1 MQTHNQTAPGALEVV
16 RRFLNTWS
24 IPNQTRVEVDEL
36 PLLVNDADK
45 WSEELSRHPRADS
58 DTLDTLMELRADL
71 RKACEGLDD
80 DHQLLNAW
88 LARVALSVKVVPAE
102 GRAPE
107 LCVMPADASYV
118 ARILASVAD
127 AISSGTWLR
136 LKTCDDCRW
145 AFYDNTRNGSKR
157 WCGMTK
163 GGVDGRACG
172 TIAKVSAFRA
182 RAAAKKNQITD
193 GS

>member
-1 MQTHNQTAPGALEVV
+1 MQTHNQAAPGALELV

-24 IPNQTRVEVDEL
+24 IPNQTRVEVDNL
-36 PLLVNDADK
+36 PVLARDADK
-45 WSEELSRHPRADS
+45 WREELSLHPRAES
-58 DTLDTLMELRADL
+58 DTLERLSELRSDL
-71 RKACEGLDD
+71 RKSCEGLDD

-88 LARVALSVKVVPAE
+88 LARVALSVKAVAAE
-102 GRAPE
+102 GGAPG
-107 LCVMPADASYV
+107 LCVTSADTSYV
-118 ARILASVAD
+118 ASILALVAN
-127 AISSGTWLR
+127 AISSGTWSR

-145 AFYDNTRNGSKR
+145 AFYDHTRNGSKR

-182 RAAAKKNQITD
+182 RAAAKKSPITD
-193 GS
+193 GG

>member
-1 MQTHNQTAPGALEVV
+1 MQTQNQAAPGSLECV
-16 RRFLNTWS
+16 RRFINTWS
-24 IPNQTRVEVDEL
+24 IPNQTRVEVDNL
-36 PLLVNDADK
+36 PLLARDADK
-45 WSEELSRHPRADS
+45 WREELSLHPRAES
-58 DTLDTLMELRADL
+58 DTLERLSELRSDL
-71 RKACEGLDD
+71 RKSCEGLD

-102 GRAPE
+102 GSAPG
-107 LCVMPADASYV
+107 LYMTSADTSYV
-118 ARILASVAD
+118 ASILASVAN
-127 AISSGTWLR
+127 AISSGTWSR

-163 GGVDGRACG
+163 GGVEGRACG

-182 RAAAKKNQITD
+182 RVAAKKSPPAN
-193 GS
+193 GG

>member
-1 MQTHNQTAPGALEVV
+1 MQTQNQAAPGALECV
-16 RRFLNTWS
+16 RRFINTWS
-24 IPNQTRVEVDEL
+24 IPNQTRVEVDNL
-36 PLLVNDADK
+36 PLLARDEDK
-45 WSEELSRHPRADS
+45 WREELSLHPRAES

-71 RKACEGLDD
+71 RKSCEGLDD

-102 GRAPE
+102 GGAPG
-107 LCVMPADASYV
+107 LCVTPADASYV
-118 ARILASVAD
+118 ANILASVAN
-127 AISSGTWLR
+127 ASSSGTWSR

-145 AFYDNTRNGSKR
+145 SFYDNTRNGTKR

-163 GGVDGRACG
+163 GGVEGRACG

>member
-1 MQTHNQTAPGALEVV
+1 MQTHNQAAPGVLEVV

-36 PLLVNDADK
+36 PLFVSDADK

-58 DTLDTLMELRADL
+58 DTLDTLMALRADL
-71 RKACEGLDD
+71 RKSCEGLDD

-88 LARVALSVKVVPAE
+88 LTRAALSVKVVPAE
-102 GRAPE
+102 GGAPG
-107 LCVMPADASYV
+107 LCVTPADTSYV
-118 ARILASVAD
+118 ASILASVAN
-127 AISSGTWLR
+127 AISSGAWLR

-182 RAAAKKNQITD
+182 RAAAKKSQIAD